1 MAQFD
6 MGDDKDDFGSRVDD
20 SWRFEEAP
28 VGFNCNMILAMSL
41 MAPDIS
47 PFGSDIEE
55 EVDGDMVGRN
65 FFCSN

>member
-6 MGDDKDDFGSRVDD
+6 MGDDKDDFGSGVDD
-20 SWRFEEAP
+20 SWRFEEAS
-28 VGFNCNMILAMSL
+28 VGFKCNMILAMSPT
-41 MAPDIS
+41 APDIS